1 MSKVRIGVVGAG
13 SVAQRGILPHL
24 SQPDIAPFVE
34 LVAVCDPAPGRAQAA
49 AAKFGLPQHFSDYH
63 DFLAHANVDLI
74 TLATPIGMHY
84 QQGRDAI
91 AAGKHVHFNKT
102 MTTTAAEATDLID
115 RAATAGLKLVASP
128 GEMNRPHNQAIKHL
142 IADGAIG
149 DLCWAVCG
157 ASFGRYHENEEYRT
171 GTDPLSTVDPSWY
184 YRKPGGG
191 PLYDMTV
198 YALHGL
204 TGILGP
210 AHRVTAMSGVR
221 LPFREFRGQM
231 VPCDADDN
239 TLILI
244 DFGNNVFAL
253 AYGVPAGGLT
263 DDDNVNFY
271 GTHGSIVGLNMN
283 GQPFEYAQR
292 PLAEQHPDGV
302 WAGNQWILPYA
313 TPLHRTI
320 AEHHVFVDIMQLVD
334 WVRTGTPAVGTAE
347 HARHVIE
354 IIEAG
359 LHAAATGQTQ
369 VLTTSFAP

>member
-24 SQPDIAPFVE
+24 SQADVADTIE
-34 LVAVCDPAPGRAQAA
+34 LVAVCDPAPGRAHAA
-49 AAKFGLPQHFSDYH
+49 ATKFGLPQHFTDYH
-63 DFLAHANVDLI
+63 DFLAHADVDLI

-91 AAGKHVHFNKT
+91 DAGKHVHFNKT

-115 RAATAGLKLVASP
+115 RATAKGVKLVASP
-128 GEMNRPHNQAIKHL
+128 GEMNRPHNQAIKQL

-157 ASFGRYHENEEYRT
+157 ASFGRYHENEIYRT
-171 GTDPLSTVDPSWY
+171 GSDPLSTVDPSWY

-210 AHRVTAMSGVR
+210 AQRVTAMSGVR
-221 LPFREFRGQM
+221 LPFREFRGEM

-239 TLILI
+239 SLILI
-244 DFGNNVFAL
+244 DFGNNTFAV

-271 GTHGSIVGLNMN
+271 GTQGSIVGLSLN
-283 GQPFEYAQR
+283 GKPFDYPQR
-292 PLAEQHPDGV
+292 SLAESHPDGI

-313 TPLHRTI
+313 TTLHRTI
-320 AEHHVFVDIMQLVD
+320 GEHHVFVDIMQLVD

-359 LHAAATGQTQ
+359 LRAAETGQTQ
-369 VLTTSFAP
+369 VLTTTFAP

>member
-24 SQPDIAPFVE
+24 SQADVADKIE

-49 AAKFGLPQHFSDYH
+49 ATKFGLPQHFTDYH
-63 DFLAHANVDLI
+63 DFLAHADVDLI

-91 AAGKHVHFNKT
+91 DAGKHVHFNKT

-115 RAATAGLKLVASP
+115 RAAATGRKLVASP
-128 GEMNRPHNQAIKHL
+128 GEMNRPHNQAIKQL

-157 ASFGRYHENEEYRT
+157 ASFGRYHENEIYRT
-171 GTDPLSTVDPSWY
+171 GSDPLSTVDPSWY

-210 AHRVTAMSGVR
+210 AQRVTAMSGVR
-221 LPFREFRGQM
+221 LPFREFRGEM

-239 TLILI
+239 SLILI
-244 DFGNNVFAL
+244 DFGNNTFAV
-253 AYGVPAGGLT
+253 AYGVPAGSVTQG
-263 DDDNVNFY
+263 FSGSY
-271 GTHGSIVGLNMN
+271 FGTSGNIVGLTMN
-283 GQPFEYAQR
+283 GQP
-292 PLAEQHPDGV
+292 LAYPGSDVADTHPHGR
-302 WAGNQWILPYA
+302 WGGNQWILPYINGA
-313 TPLHRTI
+313 HRDI
-320 AEHHVFVDIMQLVD
+320 DEQHVFVDIMQLVD
-334 WVRTGTPAVGTAE
+334 WVRTGTPAIGTAE
-347 HARHVIE
+347 HARHVVE

-359 LHAAATGQTQ
+359 LRAAATGQTQ
-369 VLTTSFAP
+369 MLTTRF